1 MAEGQTDVERDRQS
15 IADACKKGTLGKL
28 VTYTRLSGP
37 GWLQSAITLGGGS
50 LGSSL
55 YLGILAGF
63 ALLWLQPLA
72 MILGVVMLSAIGYVA
87 LSTGERPFDAINRH
101 VNPVL
106 GWGWAIATL
115 MANLV
120 WAMPQFTLGTSSIR
134 ENLLPGLFGGMDVN
148 HANIIL
154 GVAIVVICTVVVWF
168 YDTGSKGIKAFEI
181 ILKIMV
187 AVIIICFFGV
197 VVKMSVAGGLD
208 WGAIGR
214 GIVPNIRLLWS
225 PAETFTPYLNAVGSE
240 FGGFWRKMI
249 VSMQRDVM
257 ISAAATAVGINMTFL
272 LPYSMLKR
280 GWDRTFRGL
289 AIFDLSTGLFVPFI
303 LATGCVVIASASQFH
318 ARTTPGF
325 LGEKDE
331 KGALVVPHGMAKDQF
346 ESSAWKRVRQGSP
359 EAAAPI
365 DQQTKALEDDK
376 GLDGKERAG
385 KISALRKPL
394 IDALP
399 EADRRIAAMLI
410 KRDAFDLADSL
421 RPLTGKG
428 FSHYVFG
435 IGVIGMAISSIII
448 LMLINGF
455 VVCEMLGR
463 PSQGW
468 LYRLACLAPG
478 ITGFLAPFL
487 WTGRTQ
493 FWMVVPT
500 SVFGFMLIPIAYI
513 TFALVMNSRSLLGA
527 NMPTGG
533 RRVAWNVLML
543 IAVGLVAPGSI
554 WNVWNQCK
562 VKLGSGWYGI
572 AAILAFGL
580 LAVIVHFV
588 RKARAGQGQA

>member
-72 MILGVVMLSAIGYVA
+72 MILGVVMLGAIGYVA

-208 WGAIGR
+208 WG
-214 GIVPNIRLLWS
+214 
-225 PAETFTPYLNAVGSE
+225 
-240 FGGFWRKMI
+240 
-249 VSMQRDVM
+249 RDRP
-257 ISAAATAVGINMTFL
+257 G
-272 LPYSMLKR
+272 
-280 GWDRTFRGL
+280 DR
-289 AIFDLSTGLFVPFI
+289 
-303 LATGCVVIASASQFH
+303 
-318 ARTTPGF
+318 
-325 LGEKDE
+325 
-331 KGALVVPHGMAKDQF
+331 
-346 ESSAWKRVRQGSP
+346 P
-359 EAAAPI
+359 EHP
-365 DQQTKALEDDK
+365 
-376 GLDGKERAG
+376 
-385 KISALRKPL
+385 
-394 IDALP
+394 
-399 EADRRIAAMLI
+399 
-410 KRDAFDLADSL
+410 
-421 RPLTGKG
+421 
-428 FSHYVFG
+428 
-435 IGVIGMAISSIII
+435 
-448 LMLINGF
+448 
-455 VVCEMLGR
+455 
-463 PSQGW
+463 
-468 LYRLACLAPG
+468 
-478 ITGFLAPFL
+478 
-487 WTGRTQ
+487 
-493 FWMVVPT
+493 
-500 SVFGFMLIPIAYI
+500 
-513 TFALVMNSRSLLGA
+513 
-527 NMPTGG
+527 
-533 RRVAWNVLML
+533 
-543 IAVGLVAPGSI
+543 
-554 WNVWNQCK
+554 
-562 VKLGSGWYGI
+562 
-572 AAILAFGL
+572 
-580 LAVIVHFV
+580 LAVV
-588 RKARAGQGQA
+588 AG